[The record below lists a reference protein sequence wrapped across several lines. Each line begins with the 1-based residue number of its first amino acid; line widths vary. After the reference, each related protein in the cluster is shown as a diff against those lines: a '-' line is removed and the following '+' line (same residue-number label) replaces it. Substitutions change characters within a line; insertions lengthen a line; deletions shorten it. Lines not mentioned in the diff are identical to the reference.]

1 MPFVDYKGTRLE
13 MDDDGFIVDPSL
25 WDENLAR
32 FLAKHEEGITDLTD
46 DHWKVIHY
54 LNGYY
59 QEHEIAP
66 MVRKLCKETGLKLRY
81 IYELFPNGPARGA
94 CKVAGLP
101 KPTGCV

>member
-1 MPFVDYKGTRLE
+1 MPFVDYEGTRLE
-13 MDDDGFIVDPSL
+13 IDGDGFIVDPSL
-25 WDENLAR
+25 WDDDLAR
-32 FLAKHEEGITDLTD
+32 FLAKREEGIVDLTD
-46 DHWKVIHY
+46 DHWAVIRY
-54 LNGYY
+54 LNEYY

-66 MVRKLCKETGLKLRY
+66 MIRKLCKDTGFKLRY

>member
-13 MDDDGFIVDPSL
+13 VDGDGFIVDPSL
-25 WDENLAR
+25 WDKDLAC
-32 FLAKHEEGITDLTD
+32 FLAEHEEGITDLTD
-46 DHWKVIHY
+46 DHWTVINY
-54 LNGYY
+54 LNAYY
-59 QEHEIAP
+59 QENDKAP
-66 MVRKLCKETGLKLRY
+66 MIRQLCKETGFKLRY